1 MKILLLHQHF
11 NTPEKGGA
19 IRSYY
24 LAKALVANGISVQV
38 IAAHNQKNHLTQNVE
53 GIEVHY
59 LPVSYD
65 NRYGFIARSWA
76 FLNYMW
82 SAVKLSYQFKDADYC
97 YAMSTP
103 LTVGLAAKW
112 IKRRHNIPYIFEVG
126 DLWPDAP
133 VQLGYINNYFFQALL
148 YQLEK
153 SIYQSADSMVAL
165 SPSIQSAIEKK
176 VPGKKVHLVPNMADD
191 HYYKPETRKPE
202 LEQKFNVKG
211 KFVISYVGAVGFA
224 NGLDYILECANASR
238 KAELPIQFFICGD
251 GALLDRLKG
260 NVKQLGLSNLTFI
273 DFTNRDGVKE
283 LLNVTDASFIC
294 YKPISIL
301 ETGSP
306 NKFFDGL
313 AAGKLILINFGGW
326 IRKEIEEHAC
336 GVYTDPHQPTDF
348 IKKIK
353 PFLFDRELFTAYQQ
367 ASRQLAERKYSRNL
381 LSKKFVELFK

>member
-82 SAVKLSYQFKDADYC
+82 SAVKLSHQFKDADYC

-153 SIYQSADSMVAL
+153 SIYHSADSMVAL

-176 VPGKKVHLVPNMADD
+176 VPGKKVHLLPNMADD
-191 HYYKPETRKPE
+191 HYYKPETRKPA
-202 LEQKFNVKG
+202 LEEKFNVKG

-294 YKPISIL
+294 YKPIPIL

-353 PFLFDRELFTAYQQ
+353 PFLFDRELLTAYQQ